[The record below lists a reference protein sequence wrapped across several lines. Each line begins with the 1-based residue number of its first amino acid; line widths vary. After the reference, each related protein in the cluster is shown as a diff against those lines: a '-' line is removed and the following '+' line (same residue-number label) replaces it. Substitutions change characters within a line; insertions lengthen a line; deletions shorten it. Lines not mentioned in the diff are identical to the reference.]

1 MVADIAKLSVGREEY
16 YTRELATDHEQYL
29 SGHGESPGR
38 WYGAA
43 ASSLGLQG
51 EASVAG
57 FRAMFEG
64 RDPMTGEL
72 LGRPHGRNA
81 VPAFD
86 VVLRPTK
93 SVSILYGLGDP
104 WSRSLVLIWEILSRK
119 EERSRM
125 TTSPIPATMAAVRL
139 GAPGLD
145 GLTIEVIQ
153 TPQAHAGEA
162 LVEVH
167 AAALTR
173 DELEWPVDR
182 LPAIPSYELSGV
194 VVDVADDVDRVAVGD
209 AVYALTE
216 FDRDGVAAAYAA
228 VPASL
233 LAPKPSTLDHVES
246 AAIPLPALSAW
257 QGLFD
262 HGRLN
267 EGQRAL
273 VTGAAGGVGQLAT
286 QLARWRGA
294 HVIGVASPDGLQAAR
309 DLGAHELV
317 DGRGGALEEVDPVD
331 LAFDTVGGDLL
342 RRAGGLVRPGGRIVS
357 VAEEP
362 QAPGID
368 AVYFVVEPS
377 SEQLVQITRLVEG
390 GVIRPLI
397 DSVFPLSDARA
408 AFERSLARGKR
419 GKIVLRVSGG

>member
-1 MVADIAKLSVGREEY
+1 V
-16 YTRELATDHEQYL
+16 
-29 SGHGESPGR
+29 
-38 WYGAA
+38 
-43 ASSLGLQG
+43 
-51 EASVAG
+51 
-57 FRAMFEG
+57 FE
-64 RDPMTGEL
+64 
-72 LGRPHGRNA
+72 
-81 VPAFD
+81 V
-86 VVLRPTK
+86 
-93 SVSILYGLGDP
+93 
-104 WSRSLVLIWEILSRK
+104 
-119 EERSRM
+119 

-145 GLTIEVIQ
+145 GLTVEVIQ
-153 TPQAHAGEA
+153 TPRARTGEA

-182 LPAIPSYELSGV
+182 LPAIPSHELSGA

-262 HGRLN
+262 HGRLD

-273 VTGAAGGVGQLAT
+273 VTGAAGGVGQFAT

-294 HVIGVASPDGLQAAR
+294 HVIGVASPDGLEAAR
-309 DLGAHELV
+309 DLGAHEVV
-317 DGRGGALEEVDPVD
+317 DGRGGALEGVDPVD

-342 RRAGGLVRPGGRIVS
+342 RRAGALVRPGGRVVS

-362 QAPGID
+362 RAPGVD

-377 SEQLVQITRLVEG
+377 SEQLVQIARLVEG
-390 GVIRPLI
+390 GVIRPMI

-419 GKIVLRVSGG
+419 GKVVLRVSGV

>member
-1 MVADIAKLSVGREEY
+1 
-16 YTRELATDHEQYL
+16 
-29 SGHGESPGR
+29 
-38 WYGAA
+38 
-43 ASSLGLQG
+43 
-51 EASVAG
+51 
-57 FRAMFEG
+57 
-64 RDPMTGEL
+64 
-72 LGRPHGRNA
+72 
-81 VPAFD
+81 
-86 VVLRPTK
+86 
-93 SVSILYGLGDP
+93 
-104 WSRSLVLIWEILSRK
+104 
-119 EERSRM
+119 M
-125 TTSPIPATMAAVRL
+125 TTSQIPATMAAVRL

-145 GLTIEVIQ
+145 GLTVEVIE
-153 TPQAHAGEA
+153 TPRARTGEA

-173 DELEWPVDR
+173 GELEWPVDR
-182 LPAIPSYELSGV
+182 LPAIPCYELSGV
-194 VVDVADDVDRVAVGD
+194 VVDVADDVERVAEGD

-233 LAPKPSTLDHVES
+233 LAPKPSTLGHVES

-262 HGRLN
+262 HGRLDA
-267 EGQRAL
+267 GQRVL
-273 VTGAAGGVGQLAT
+273 ITGAAGGVGQFAT

-294 HVIGVASPDGLQAAR
+294 HVIGVASPDGLEATR
-309 DLGAHELV
+309 DLGAHEVV
-317 DGRGGALEEVDPVD
+317 DGRGAGLEDVDRVD
-331 LAFDTVGGDLL
+331 LLFDTVGGDLL
-342 RRAGGLVRPGGRIVS
+342 MRAGGLVRPGGRVVS

-377 SEQLVQITRLVEG
+377 PEQLRQIARLVEG

-408 AFERSLARGKR
+408 AFERSLARGKH
-419 GKIVLRVSGG
+419 GKVVLRVSSA